1 VRFIFVDRILHMER
15 GQSIVTLKGV
25 SAAEDYFADHFPGCP
40 IMPGALIVECF
51 EQSVRLLIGA
61 TSAFQETGT
70 LRRITRASFK
80 RFVRPGDR
88 LEVRCDIQSR
98 SEAEAKGGEPQAG
111 REIKAGTPQAGR
123 EIKVA
128 ARAEVD
134 GQVVAEAALEFAIS
148 PVAEDA
154 ETGKAARRLRDFYDT
169 LMVNP
174 VELAMRGVKP

>member
-1 VRFIFVDRILHMER
+1 MER

-88 LEVRCDIQSR
+88 LEVRCDMRSR
-98 SEAEAKGGEPQAG
+98 SEADA
-111 REIKAGTPQAGR
+111 R
-123 EIKVA
+123 VA

-134 GQVVAEAALEFAIS
+134 GQVVAEATLEFAIS
-148 PVAEDA
+148 ASAENA
-154 ETGKAARRLRDFYDT
+154 ETGEAARHLRDFYET